1 MNKPQQFVVL
11 VDSKNSQERQTNSR
25 YSMADSN
32 SAADLCPE
40 KATELRRGDSGFFS
54 AGTTPLT
61 PYKELN
67 GLAQNGTMTEE
78 SRKLTAKAIPSDVS
92 WNRTIRQLHAFV
104 SEHLG
109 LRRERKIYR
118 RAYQSDKSINW
129 RAHSVWLVLCIVYFH
144 HPDG

>member
-32 SAADLCPE
+32 SVADLCPE

-67 GLAQNGTMTEE
+67 GLAQNGTMTDE
-78 SRKLTAKAIPSDVS
+78 SRKVTAKATPSDVS
-92 WNRTIRQLHAFV
+92 WNRTIRQLH
-104 SEHLG
+104 S
-109 LRRERKIYR
+109 LRRH
-118 RAYQSDKSINW
+118 Q
-129 RAHSVWLVLCIVYFH
+129 
-144 HPDG
+144 

>member
-1 MNKPQQFVVL
+1 MNKPHRFVVL

-32 SAADLCPE
+32 PAVDLCPE

-67 GLAQNGTMTEE
+67 GLAQNGTITEE
-78 SRKLTAKAIPSDVS
+78 GRKMTTKANPSGVS
-92 WNRTIRQLHAFV
+92 CNRTTRQP
-104 SEHLG
+104 HL
-109 LRRERKIYR
+109 
-118 RAYQSDKSINW
+118 RAN
-129 RAHSVWLVLCIVYFH
+129 
-144 HPDG
+144 

>member
-32 SAADLCPE
+32 SVADLCPE

-67 GLAQNGTMTEE
+67 GLAQNGTMTDE
-78 SRKLTAKAIPSDVS
+78 SRKVTAKAIPSDVS
-92 WNRTIRQLHAFV
+92 WNGRNTQA
-104 SEHLG
+104 
-109 LRRERKIYR
+109 
-118 RAYQSDKSINW
+118 N
-129 RAHSVWLVLCIVYFH
+129 CIC
-144 HPDG
+144 G